1 MFNKSFL
8 VALLSLSAIANA
20 APKKES
26 KPSVATCDAPKTVT
40 ATATVTVTAG
50 AAITN
55 VAGSVSNNNGSKG
68 SSSNNSGKNNN
79 SSSNNNNGK
88 GSSNNSGNNSGNAAS
103 NNNNGKGTSSNNNN
117 GQSSNNNNTG
127 KNTGSNNNNNAG
139 SANNNNGK
147 GTAATSSAAAAA
159 SISAAATGSAQ
170 NNAGSSG
177 GAVLVDTGKGAN
189 GGNAGAA
196 TGAAAA
202 GAAAGAANN
211 AGNNGAATATGDAQE
226 SLTLDPAVL
235 ATSFFLDGLANAT
248 PGQVASLTSR
258 NNFINFCK
266 AHPDKPITNGQ
277 QIKTGSCNPAP
288 MGIIAAQ
295 TNMPSTKFQFP
306 LNFGNIEPNKA
317 FNVVLKVA
325 HIQLG
330 NFVNAQASYFA
341 GPQTVNAA
349 GDIIGHTHVV
359 IEAIDS
365 LASTQLTDPTKFAF
379 FKGVDQA
386 QDASGSVTV
395 PVAAGLPEGF
405 YKMTTIQSSSNHAPV
420 AVAVAQHGSTEDT
433 VYFTVGKGGADA
445 LGEDA
450 AAQAAASS
458 LAAAKG
464 APTASS
470 ANDAGAAGAAVTAT
484 AALATGTAAAG
495 AAGAAATSVAVAG
508 SSAAVAGAA
517 GAAATSVAVAGS
529 SVAAAAGASSVAIA
543 ASSVA
548 AGAAATSVAAASSV
562 AAAGAAAATGA
573 AQAGAATG
581 SLALQNGKAAIA
593 ANKLFATTKD
603 GDACTTNQ
611 PMCAGDKLATCV
623 NGKVVSS
630 AACGGQVCRSL
641 PLANQAGAVAGCTT
655 AADAQRQI
663 AATGATA
670 RRRRSFAVRRA

>member
-26 KPSVATCDAPKTVT
+26 QPSVATCDAPKTVT

-79 SSSNNNNGK
+79 SGA
-88 GSSNNSGNNSGNAAS
+88 SNNSGKNNNAGSTNNSGNSAS
-103 NNNNGKGTSSNNNN
+103 NNNNGKGASSNNNN
-117 GQSSNNNNTG
+117 GQSSNNNTG

-139 SANNNNGK
+139 SVNNNNGK
-147 GTAATSSAAAAA
+147 GAAATSSAAAAA
-159 SISAAATGSAQ
+159 STSAAATGNAQ

-177 GAVLVDTGKGAN
+177 GAVLVDTGKGGNAN
-189 GGNAGAA
+189 NAGAA
-196 TGAAAA
+196 A
-202 GAAAGAANN
+202 GAAGAANN

-235 ATSFFLDGLANAT
+235 ATSFFQDGLANAT

-266 AHPDKPITNGQ
+266 EHPDKPITNGQ

-433 VYFTVGKGGADA
+433 VYFTVGKGGADP

-484 AALATGTAAAG
+484 AAVATGTAAAG

-529 SVAAAAGASSVAIA
+529 SVAAAAGASSVAVA

-562 AAAGAAAATGA
+562 AAAGAAAATAAAGA